1 MWGGGRKRTGSGMC
15 ALWRLGGLMTLV
27 SIFAAASPQPLS
39 AQAVTPASKMPD
51 SCLKQPSEKIAGLL
65 ESLHDHPTTGAWNT
79 LGVLYAQA
87 NQLSCA
93 IPALENAIRLSAADW
108 EPHYN
113 LALALLR
120 QGERTAA
127 KRELQTAIRLK
138 PDSVSSHFALGS
150 LLREGGKLAAASAE
164 FRAALNLDSTF
175 TPAALQLSQVLLAE
189 GHPQA
194 AIACLEEA
202 NRQKLSPAQSESVQA
217 ALAMAYVQNGDWG
230 QGLAIL
236 EVLIASQPEAADPQ
250 FRLGQLYAR
259 RNQSSDQESAAAHF
273 REALRLDPDLDDA
286 RIELAR
292 SLLSRHND
300 AEALPLLQECVARDP
315 GSAQGFYLMG
325 LAHEGLG
332 QTQAA
337 TNALRKAVSLDPKD
351 AQARHR
357 LGTLLARAGRNAE
370 ALSQLQMAERLAP
383 LDPQLHQER
392 AALLEQTG
400 NQAAARQERAQ
411 AAALEAEAKQEAVL
425 AKLTDQANHDLS
437 AGQAQAAAGGYRKAL
452 QARPNDPRLH
462 YNLALALDQMG
473 DVASERKEL
482 QRAVALDNSFADAQ
496 NQLALLALKG
506 GDLDDAEQRF
516 KKALAVDPNY
526 AEAAGNLAIVYSERG
541 NDADAAHWLQEAL
554 RLDPKYAKAYLNLGL
569 LLARK
574 GAFADA
580 EQQLR
585 NAIQIDPAYAD
596 AYAAL
601 GMVQAK
607 TGRNSDAVGSF
618 RRALA
623 LDPNSAQAHLNL
635 GIALVDNYDR
645 SAGLKEFSEALR
657 LDPQLA
663 AAHSNLGRFY
673 YETGKYPD
681 AQQELETAL
690 RLEPDSAEAL
700 YFLALTERQ
709 LGALERSSQLLKKL
723 VQLQPGNADAQF
735 LLGQN
740 LEREGNPT
748 GAVEHWQLALE
759 ADPDHSQALYSLAK
773 ALKKLGNPEAQ
784 KYQDRFDALQK
795 NQQITDR
802 VQELGNFALEAANA
816 QNWPQAIE
824 LMTEAIQLCGSCPQ
838 GAHLHRNLGLFYG
851 RTGKIEE
858 AKAQLHTALELDP
871 HDADAQKALSVLEGP
886 QAAQAK

>member
-1 MWGGGRKRTGSGMC
+1 MWVVGRMC

-27 SIFAAASPQPLS
+27 SIFAAASPHTPS

-65 ESLHDHPTTGAWNT
+65 ESLHDHPTAGAWNT

-87 NQLSCA
+87 NQVSCA

-120 QGERTAA
+120 QGERTDA

-138 PDSVSSHFALGS
+138 PNSVSSHFALGS
-150 LLREGGKLAAASAE
+150 LLREEGKLAAAGAE
-164 FRAALNLDSTF
+164 FRAALNSDSSF
-175 TPAALQLSQVLLAE
+175 TPAVLQLSQVLLAE

-194 AIACLEEA
+194 ALACLEEA
-202 NRQKLSPAQSESVQA
+202 NRQKLSSSQSESVQA
-217 ALAMAYVQNGDWG
+217 ALALAYAQNGDWAE
-230 QGLAIL
+230 GLAIL
-236 EVLIASQPEAADPQ
+236 EVLIASQPDAADPQ

-273 REALRLDPDLDDA
+273 REALRLDPDLNDA

-292 SLLSRHND
+292 SLLSRKNY
-300 AEALPLLQECVARDP
+300 AEALPVLEECVARDP
-315 GSAQGFYLMG
+315 GSTQGFYLMG

-337 TNALRKAVSLDPKD
+337 TDALRKAVSLDPKD
-351 AQARHR
+351 AQARQR
-357 LGTLLARAGRNAE
+357 LGTLLAGAGRNGE
-370 ALSQLQMAERLAP
+370 ALSQLQVAERLNP

-411 AAALEAEAKQEAVL
+411 AAALVAQANQEAVI
-425 AKLTDQANHDLS
+425 AAWTDQANHDLS
-437 AGQAQAAAGGYRKAL
+437 AGHAQAAAEGYRKAL
-452 QARPNDPRLH
+452 QAHPNDPRLH
-462 YNLALALDQMG
+462 YNLSLALDQMG
-473 DVASERKEL
+473 DVATERKEL
-482 QRAVALDNSFADAQ
+482 QRAVALDDSFADAQ
-496 NQLALLALKG
+496 NQLGLLALKG
-506 GDLDDAEQRF
+506 GDLDEAERRF
-516 KKALAVDPNY
+516 KKALAVDANY

-541 NDADAAHWLQEAL
+541 NDADAVRWLQEAI
-554 RLDPKYAKAYLNLGL
+554 RLDPKYAKAYVNLGL

-574 GAFADA
+574 GALADA

-596 AYAAL
+596 AYSAL

-623 LDPNSAQAHLNL
+623 LDPHSAQAHLNL

-645 SAGLKEFSEALR
+645 SAGLQEFSEALR
-657 LDPQLA
+657 LDPKLA
-663 AAHSNLGRFY
+663 AAHANLGRFY
-673 YETGKYPD
+673 YETGKYAD
-681 AQQELETAL
+681 AQPEFETAL
-690 RLEPDSAEAL
+690 RLKPESAEAL

-709 LGALERSSQLLKKL
+709 LGAVERSSQLLGKL

-740 LEREGNPT
+740 LEREGNAP
-748 GAVEHWQLALE
+748 GAVEHWKLALE
-759 ADPDHSQALYSLAK
+759 ADPDHSQALYSLAR
-773 ALKKLGNPEAQ
+773 ALKKLGDPEAQ

-802 VQELGNFALEAANA
+802 VQELGNFALQAANA

-824 LMTEAIQLCGSCPQ
+824 LMTEAIQLCGNCPQ

-851 RTGKIEE
+851 RTGRIEE
-858 AKAQLHTALELDP
+858 AEKELHTALKLDP
-871 HDADAQKALSVLEGP
+871 QDVDAQKALSVLEGL
-886 QAAQAK
+886 QAVQAR